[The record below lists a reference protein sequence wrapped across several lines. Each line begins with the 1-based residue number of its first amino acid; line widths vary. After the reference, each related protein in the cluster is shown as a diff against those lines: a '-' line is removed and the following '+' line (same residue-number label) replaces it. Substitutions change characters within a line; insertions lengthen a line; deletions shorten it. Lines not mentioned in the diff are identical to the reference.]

1 MMLLELARTITRG
14 VDGFAAAVGDA
25 STAVAP
31 SADMETVPTSPY
43 QSLPVPTSPYQS
55 LPVPLVGPL
64 FGSSCPPSPARS
76 HPRRQAPDEEV
87 LNDGIT
93 RSVTE
98 ARSLIFL
105 RPTDRRELTRT
116 DIRVSSTK

>member
-31 SADMETVPTSPY
+31 SADMET
-43 QSLPVPTSPYQS
+43 VPTSPYQS